1 MLLVKCILQKSNH
14 MKWCQQHVVTS
25 LIIAYLTRLVISTF
39 HWTTRSSTTVWNPL
53 RLSEVSQFY
62 YHRCTWLYNLVD
74 KNVIIIAIN
83 MQAFVVHVRML
94 LTMCQFVF
102 LIISAP
108 HFDGLKVQAV
118 YKYDAQMSC
127 DLSFNPGMTCH
138 PTVYFVPVVY
148 VTLAV
153 LSSMIHQIN
162 RFNG

>member
-1 MLLVKCILQKSNH
+1 
-14 MKWCQQHVVTS
+14 
-25 LIIAYLTRLVISTF
+25 
-39 HWTTRSSTTVWNPL
+39 
-53 RLSEVSQFY
+53 
-62 YHRCTWLYNLVD
+62 
-74 KNVIIIAIN
+74 
-83 MQAFVVHVRML
+83 ML

-153 LSSMIHQIN
+153 LCHSRCAQLNDTSNQS
-162 RFNG
+162 F